1 MENKLFWE
9 NYFRTY
15 DVLNEAIPYQK
26 LLNDLIRAVDVKKDD
41 LIFDAG
47 SGTGNL
53 CIRLKEYGSKPVGYD
68 FSEKA
73 IEIHLAKDQDAEVY
87 FGDLTHTLSFPDN
100 YFDKIVSNNV
110 LYTINKNIRLDVIK
124 ELHRILKPNG
134 KLVIANVHI
143 GFNPLL
149 ILYDHVR
156 QSIKIKGILRTVSDL
171 PGKCLAIGKMFYYS
185 YCLIR
190 KDRKGK
196 YAFMQEDEQRNLLLQ
211 VGFRNVPDTIKTYS
225 NQSYLDIGIK

>member
-1 MENKLFWE
+1 MDHKLFWE

-26 LLNDLIRAVDVKKDD
+26 LMEDLIRACEAKKDD

-73 IEIHLAKDQDAEVY
+73 IEIHLGKDHEGEVY

-110 LYTINKNIRLDVIK
+110 LYTIDKNIRLDVIK
-124 ELHRILKPNG
+124 ELYRILKPNG

-149 ILYDHVR
+149 ILCDHFT
-156 QSIKIKGILRTVSDL
+156 QSMNVKGIMRTASDL
-171 PGKCLAIGKMFYYS
+171 AVKICAIIKMIYYS
-185 YCLIR
+185 YYLIR

-196 YAFMQEDEQRNLLLQ
+196 YAFMQKDEQRSYLLQ
-211 VGFRNVPDTIKTYS
+211 SGFRNVHNTIKTYS